1 MKIKSSE
8 MKIEQLTG
16 RESLKK
22 KRVKSNYF
30 RIHLLIILFKH
41 IRALLAPFLQMTL
54 AKPTHT
60 IESTICGK
68 N

>member
-8 MKIEQLTG
+8 MKIEQLKG
-16 RESLKK
+16 RESLK

-30 RIHLLIILFKH
+30 RIYLSIILFKH